1 MANTESRRKRSK
13 AEIKAY
19 EARRAAER
27 ARVAHRTADN
37 DAGEVVVTTADHTY
51 VMSRDDEYA
60 VVREDLIRLGIIVAV
75 LLAVLIAMT
84 FII

>member
-27 ARVAHRTADN
+27 ARIAHRS
-37 DAGEVVVTTADHTY
+37 DANEGDTVVVASADHTY
-51 VMSRDDEYA
+51 VLSRDEEYA

-75 LLAVLIAMT
+75 LLAILIALT
-84 FII
+84 FIL